1 MGGLRPARRTARKP
15 GRPASN
21 RDADGHGGF
30 RHSQR
35 QHIETPYFVEG
46 VYNSKGERSFTASAK
61 AYGTV
66 MSKQTADSITD
77 MMIGVVENGT
87 GYEAAISGVE
97 VAGKTGTA
105 ETNKEYNDSSFVG
118 FAPADNPSV
127 VVAVAIEEGV
137 HGNDEA
143 GLASPRAKKVL
154 ETALQVQGL
163 L

>member
-1 MGGLRPARRTARKP
+1 
-15 GRPASN
+15 
-21 RDADGHGGF
+21 
-30 RHSQR
+30 
-35 QHIETPYFVEG
+35 
-46 VYNSKGERSFTASAK
+46 
-61 AYGTV
+61 

-105 ETNKEYNDSSFVG
+105 ETNKEYNDSWFVG